1 MSEYDNLRD
10 AYVFIRG
17 AGKEYLDKLIGLP
30 NSVER
35 IRYTA
40 VLTGDWDGLA
50 AVTFE
55 DLQELEPIVFENLRE
70 NPETSTAIGLWPAAP
85 LSLKW
90 SISFPFEAF
99 VRVWVQPGQAIDVAA
114 KLMQFKGNEGAVVVA
129 ADFDVLTAFGAES
142 FPELKSLLLNG
153 LHPAAGIQRTATSF
167 VVRSGARPAA

>member
-55 DLQELEPIVFENLRE
+55 DVREVEAFVFEHLRE
-70 NPETSTAIGLWPAAP
+70 NPDTSTAIGLWPAAP
-85 LSLKW
+85 LSVKW
-90 SISFPFEAF
+90 SISYPVEAF
-99 VRVWVQPGQAIDVAA
+99 VRVWVQPGQALDVASH
-114 KLMQFKGNEGAVVVA
+114 LMQLKGSEGAVVVS
-129 ADFDVLTAFGAES
+129 ADFDVLTALGAET
-142 FPELKSLLLNG
+142 FDELRSLLLTS

-167 VVRSGARPAA
+167 VLRSSERPTN